1 MSSGPTERLGLD
13 LLSAFGLPPVEYVG
27 LAADLGCSH
36 VTTGL
41 TALPWRLGGF
51 PAWSLRDDAALR
63 RETAAALA
71 DRGVHLSVVSGFSLK
86 PQTDVRDLAAD
97 MDLAAQL
104 GARQLGAVGME
115 PDIPRAHDQLATLT
129 EMAVQ
134 RGLQVVFDYAPHQA
148 INDLA
153 SALAALRHTGSPDA
167 LLSLDAMH
175 VFRSGG
181 TAAEIAA
188 LDPAVIGYAQICDAP
203 RTAPH
208 ADYGRESLF
217 ERLVPGEGELPLAAF
232 LAALPADTP
241 IGVEVPNLA
250 AVEAEGLAAF
260 MRRAVAASR
269 ALLA

>member
-1 MSSGPTERLGLD
+1 MDRLGLD
-13 LLSAFGLPPVEYVG
+13 LLSAFGMPPVEYLG

-41 TALPWRLGGF
+41 TALPWRLDGF

-63 RETAAALA
+63 RETLAAMA
-71 DRGVHLSVVSGFSLK
+71 DRGVRISVVSGFSLRADA
-86 PQTDVRDLAAD
+86 DVRDLAAD
-97 MDLAAQL
+97 VDLAAELGAAQL
-104 GARQLGAVGME
+104 GSVGME
-115 PDIPRAHDQLATLT
+115 PDIPRAHDQLAVLT
-129 EMAVQ
+129 EMATA

-181 TAAEIAA
+181 SAAEIAA
-188 LDPAVIGYAQICDAP
+188 LDPALIGYAQVCDAP
-203 RTAPH
+203 RVAPH
-208 ADYGRESLF
+208 PDYARETLF
-217 ERLVPGEGELPLAAF
+217 ERLVPGEGDAPLAEF
-232 LAALPADTP
+232 VAALPADTP

-250 AVEAEGLAAF
+250 AVQAEGLVPF
-260 MRRAVAASR
+260 LRRTVAASR
-269 ALLA
+269 ALLTF

>member
-1 MSSGPTERLGLD
+1 MDRLGLD
-13 LLSAFGLPPVEYVG
+13 LLSAFGLPPVAYVA

-41 TALPWRLGGF
+41 TALPWRLAEF
-51 PAWSLRDDAALR
+51 PAWSLRDDPTLR
-63 RETAAALA
+63 RETTAALS
-71 DRGVHLSVVSGFSLK
+71 DRGVTISVVSGFSLK
-86 PQTDVRDLAAD
+86 PLADVRDLAPD
-97 MDLAAQL
+97 MDLAAEL
-104 GARQLGAVGME
+104 GARQLGTVGME
-115 PDIPRAHDQLATLT
+115 PDIPRAHDQLAVLT
-129 EMAVQ
+129 AMAAE
-134 RGLQVVFDYAPHQA
+134 RGMQTVLDYAPHQA

-181 TAAEIAA
+181 AAAEIAA
-188 LDPAVIGYAQICDAP
+188 LDPAVIGYVQVCDAP
-203 RTAPH
+203 RVAPH
-208 ADYGRESLF
+208 PDYARESLF

-232 LAALPADTP
+232 VAALPRDVA

-250 AVEAEGLAAF
+250 AVEAEGLTAF

-269 ALLA
+269 ELLPA